1 MSEPGLCGFLGGG
14 FCRGRLVAGGGLL
27 AVLGGLVA
35 LWNQGQCPLGFAQ
48 PVPHSAHL
56 YSELFTF
63 RLECLYPSGLSAP
76 SRRWKWELRPF
87 GLGEQSWGHRRPPGQ
102 RGLLGGDP
110 QAQASEYMSWR
121 AGGSEEALGNVP
133 RARVKPLVKEH
144 TLLEG
149 AGKSQAE

>member
-1 MSEPGLCGFLGGG
+1 MSSRFRTACSSLCSS
-14 FCRGRLVAGGGLL
+14 LL
-27 AVLGGLVA
+27 RAVYIPARVSL
-35 LWNQGQCPLGFAQ
+35 
-48 PVPHSAHL
+48 
-56 YSELFTF
+56 
-63 RLECLYPSGLSAP
+63 PSGLSAP

-87 GLGEQSWGHRRPPGQ
+87 GLGEQSWGHRCPPGQ